1 MNRVKLKLF
10 SFKNA
15 KKYFFLLLLS
25 LIYVSYRSNFNYSI
39 PQTKLSLVNY
49 DAGSSNEFEAYINEY
64 CNVHSASIDCLHKLH
79 KLNKLESSN
88 PKDDCHKCLHYRND
102 SGNEAKL
109 TIYHHTF
116 WQLKQIN
123 ASIDAFYSRV
133 IKLNLMSFLA
143 TQNLCCTKFIFWK
156 LDEFPLFYEAELNKT
171 FRDYISTGIISMK
184 TFYLNELC
192 SSLNS
197 SFKHTKICNQYKEMD
212 LSSSRLIA
220 LSDLVRFLVLELY
233 GGIYTDVDLVYLKD
247 LRPFWNYNFA
257 YRWALS
263 QNLNTAV
270 LGINRKLNP
279 GVYELYD
286 YALNRFSVTLAGFL
300 YLFHPYKISNA
311 VSALNNGDLFSYKQ
325 LKVFNCLLFDP
336 AWVCFDS
343 NNACGFSEFSQKRP
357 YLNGS
362 RFDPGMF
369 YSGAY
374 TYHLHLKDLG
384 CRVEDFSFFQLF
396 EDYYM
401 EVLNLKS

>member
-1 MNRVKLKLF
+1 
-10 SFKNA
+10 
-15 KKYFFLLLLS
+15 
-25 LIYVSYRSNFNYSI
+25 
-39 PQTKLSLVNY
+39 
-49 DAGSSNEFEAYINEY
+49 
-64 CNVHSASIDCLHKLH
+64 
-79 KLNKLESSN
+79 
-88 PKDDCHKCLHYRND
+88 
-102 SGNEAKL
+102 
-109 TIYHHTF
+109 
-116 WQLKQIN
+116 
-123 ASIDAFYSRV
+123 
-133 IKLNLMSFLA
+133 
-143 TQNLCCTKFIFWK
+143 
-156 LDEFPLFYEAELNKT
+156 
-171 FRDYISTGIISMK
+171 
-184 TFYLNELC
+184 
-192 SSLNS
+192 
-197 SFKHTKICNQYKEMD
+197 MD